1 MIGDVVSMQFYRK
14 GIWWKNRTT
23 SQGMFTLHIFEVLI
37 FTTTLLII
45 KCTRATASR
54 AGSDR
59 TKESKGEN
67 AKKTLDGKLS
77 GSHSTMSR
85 SKKDRS
91 NEQPRLISG
100 KNKLSSEAIK
110 RKMQH
115 VEFDLKKKATEED
128 IKTDLHSLRE
138 ENNPFKKVYHQKQEK
153 EAEGKVEQHFTRVG
167 EKEKDLSVYGM
178 DTAQLRKE
186 SERTSRTQ
194 GMTRTTT
201 VTQSKHQSEEKITT
215 PKKKGK

>member
-1 MIGDVVSMQFYRK
+1 
-14 GIWWKNRTT
+14 
-23 SQGMFTLHIFEVLI
+23 MFTLHIFEVLI

-115 VEFDLKKKATEED
+115 VEFDLKKKATE
-128 IKTDLHSLRE
+128 
-138 ENNPFKKVYHQKQEK
+138 
-153 EAEGKVEQHFTRVG
+153 
-167 EKEKDLSVYGM
+167 
-178 DTAQLRKE
+178 
-186 SERTSRTQ
+186 
-194 GMTRTTT
+194 TT
-201 VTQSKHQSEEKITT
+201 VWIKNYCTNRSPRTLPSKTFGHPSAGHALTLVVSWEVGT
-215 PKKKGK
+215 PTLRLDRSKPA